1 MGSHRGKETDMQKF
15 FVHVRGQYIATVEST
30 IEQIKQSFPYSEIN
44 KSGSGWHVNI
54 FAMPKK

>member
-1 MGSHRGKETDMQKF
+1 MQKF